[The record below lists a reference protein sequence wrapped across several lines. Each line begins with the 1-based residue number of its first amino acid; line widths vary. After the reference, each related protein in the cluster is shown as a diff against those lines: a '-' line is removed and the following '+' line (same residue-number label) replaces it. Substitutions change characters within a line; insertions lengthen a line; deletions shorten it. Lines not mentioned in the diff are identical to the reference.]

1 MYDAC
6 LQMLIVFVNSATN
19 LAHLVRLA
27 QALVWTA
34 HLSGRANDVVPQTD
48 MLKRLRRSL
57 D

>member
-19 LAHLVRLA
+19 LARLVRLSL
-27 QALVWTA
+27 ALVWTA